1 MLRIFVVQCFKLFL
15 GILDCNFLLQILSS
29 MAQNVSVI

>member
-1 MLRIFVVQCFKLFL
+1 LQRFATF
-15 GILDCNFLLQILSS
+15 FLLQILSS